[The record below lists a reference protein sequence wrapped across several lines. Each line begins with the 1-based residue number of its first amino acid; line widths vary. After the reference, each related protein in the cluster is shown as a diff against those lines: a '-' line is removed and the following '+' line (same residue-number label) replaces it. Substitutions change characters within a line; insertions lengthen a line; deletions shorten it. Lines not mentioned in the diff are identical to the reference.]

1 MDTRKLIDFAMD
13 DNGVEFRSQ
22 LYASIHDRVTAAIE
36 AKKQEIAQN
45 LVTQES
51 VVNEGTM
58 THITLGKK
66 VKNGDGGH
74 DQSVHY
80 KGKKIGKIGS
90 YSHGSGTKYYHEHPE
105 IGDMSGHRSP
115 EEAISALRADHAE
128 HMKDMKESLEK
139 MDSKNEPEDDE
150 PGEMKD
156 ARRKDSKKKDQS
168 TNKSGQEMNEE
179 DSLHP
184 EAHKVLKHIDPKFHH
199 IYTPH
204 LSKDT
209 FTGSFPDRRA
219 ALDAAKNAGHL
230 INDEVQTNKKPA
242 FPSPKGPSQSGAGE
256 KKSSSGGKTKET
268 ERGRTH
274 TSGDR
279 Y

>member
-1 MDTRKLIDFAMD
+1 MD

-51 VVNEGTM
+51 
-58 THITLGKK
+58 
-66 VKNGDGGH
+66 
-74 DQSVHY
+74 
-80 KGKKIGKIGS
+80 
-90 YSHGSGTKYYHEHPE
+90 
-105 IGDMSGHRSP
+105 
-115 EEAISALRADHAE
+115 
-128 HMKDMKESLEK
+128 LEK

-168 TNKSGQEMNEE
+168 TNKSGKEMNEE

-184 EAHKVLKHIDPKFHH
+184 MASQVLKHIKPEHH
-199 IYTPH
+199 DVYKPH
-204 LSKDT
+204 LSKGT
-209 FTGSFPDRRA
+209 FNGSYADRRDVLKA
-219 ALDAAKNAGHL
+219 AENAGHMKESL
-230 INDEVQTNKKPA
+230 NTMDHKGDPEDDKPGEMNDSNRKKSS
-242 FPSPKGPSQSGAGE
+242 FPSTKGPSELGKSLG
-256 KKSSSGGKTKET
+256 KSSSGGKTTSPKSGVT
-268 ERGRTH
+268 RH
-274 TSGDR
+274 SSGDR